1 MFYKIIENNTIE
13 MIGESS
19 VIPQTAEEIT
29 EEKYNQ
35 LLSIIQNKPAE
46 TLETKYF
53 LSNETEEYIG
63 RETTHAEKAEWYV
76 LAILSEQMTIDE
88 VPTEYKAEVEAK
100 LPTPQPEKYT
110 LDEAAELLTQEV
122 ADEV

>member
-13 MIGESS
+13 MIGKSS

-63 RETTHAEKAEWYV
+63 RETTHAEKVDWYV
-76 LAILSEQMTIDE
+76 SAVLTEQMAIEGVPSEYQEE
-88 VPTEYKAEVEAK
+88 VKAK
-100 LPTPQPEKYT
+100 LPQEGQEKYT
-110 LDEAAELLTQEV
+110 LDEAANILVQEV
-122 ADEV
+122 NA

>member
-35 LLSIIQNKPAE
+35 LLSIIQNKPTE

-63 RETTHAEKAEWYV
+63 RETTHAEKVDWYV
-76 LAILSEQMTIDE
+76 SAVLTDQMTIDGVPSEYQEE
-88 VPTEYKAEVEAK
+88 VKAK
-100 LPTPQPEKYT
+100 LPQEEQEKYT
-110 LDEAAELLTQEV
+110 LDEAANILVQEV
-122 ADEV
+122 NA